1 MWTFT
6 SFLLFFGLIGVIG
19 SLKKIKCLLFL
30 YNITNFIG
38 FVAFLVLGAV
48 ALAAGTKI
56 SNLDTCIYIKIKKKL
71 ASNCLSLSWSEK
83 LTNTYTWS
91 GT

>member
-6 SFLLFFGLIGVIG
+6 SFLIVFGFMGVIG

-38 FVAFLVLGAV
+38 FAAFLIFGITALVVGA
-48 ALAAGTKI
+48 KI
-56 SNLDTCIYIKIKKKL
+56 DH
-71 ASNCLSLSWSEK
+71 LSSIL
-83 LTNTYTWS
+83 NINR
-91 GT
+91 